1 MKNKLTDL
9 NDHLFETI
17 EFLGD
22 RSIKKEE
29 LAEELRRAEM
39 QCKVA
44 QQLIANGNLILKA
57 VQAKDALRNKSSK
70 IPLLPEG

>member
-57 VQAKDALRNKSSK
+57 VKVKDTMKNKGAKM
-70 IPLLPEG
+70 PLLPD